1 MQCAQ
6 WLVVL
11 RVRTLH
17 MSLQRVGKAVVL
29 VEECLANLRYPLV
42 GIGIQV
48 AIHRFTCPQRNV
60 VQINHVVVGATIN
73 QGTHLTVTNR

>member
-6 WLVVL
+6 WLIVL

-17 MSLQRVGKAVVL
+17 VQLQRVGQRIVL
-29 VEECLANLRYPLV
+29 VKQRLANLRYPLV

-48 AIHRFTCPQRNV
+48 AIHGFTCPQRNV
-60 VQINHVVVGATIN
+60 VQINHVVVGAAIN

>member
-17 MSLQRVGKAVVL
+17 VQLQRVGQRIVL
-29 VEECLANLRYPLV
+29 VKQRLAYLGYPFVGV
-42 GIGIQV
+42 GIQI
-48 AIHRFTCPQRNV
+48 AIHGFACPQRNV